1 MISQRALQ
9 GSTASFVAAVGIVLA
24 VGAARLPAEKGYS
37 ILGPH
42 VFPFAVATL
51 LIGLAVLLA
60 IQAMRGAH
68 APLTNDVDSQPAGA
82 RAGAAW
88 VTAGLVAVAAL
99 INLIGFVLSS
109 ALLFAMAA
117 RGFGSRSPVRD
128 LAIGISLVLPVYWL
142 FTAGLGVSLP
152 PLVNAWI

>member
-1 MISQRALQ
+1 MINQRALQ
-9 GSTASFVAAVGIVLA
+9 GGTALFVAAVGTILA

-37 ILGPH
+37 ILGPQ

-51 LIGLAVLLA
+51 LIVLAAVLA
-60 IQAMRGAH
+60 IQASR
-68 APLTNDVDSQPAGA
+68 APVKQSSDVESQPTGA

-88 VTAGLVAVAAL
+88 LTAGLVAVAAL
-99 INLIGFVLSS
+99 INVVGFVLAS
-109 ALLFAMAA
+109 ALLFTMAA
-117 RGFGSRSPVRD
+117 RGFGSKSPVRD

-152 PLVNAWI
+152 PLLNAWI